1 MTTSN
6 TSRTTRR
13 LALSLSALA
22 LSAALT
28 GCYVVPMQPT
38 AGAPVQSPAAAAAS
52 VNPTTLA
59 PAAQPAVN
67 APLTFN
73 ARMYPANDLAAKLGV
88 VTGTVTNDLHGRG
101 IFTANVNGENY
112 SGEAT
117 RNAGSSREG
126 IANGAGSRGGWMK
139 CSYRMNSSALGTG
152 HCEMDS
158 GARFTM
164 HLGG

>member
-1 MTTSN
+1 MTASN

-13 LALSLSALA
+13 LALGLSVLA
-22 LSAALT
+22 LSAALS

-38 AGAPVQSPAAAAAS
+38 AGAPIQSPAAAAAS
-52 VNPTTLA
+52 VNPTLA

-67 APLTFN
+67 APITFN

-88 VTGTVTNDLHGRG
+88 VNGTVTNDLHGRG
-101 IFTANVNGENY
+101 IFTANVNGETY

-152 HCEMDS
+152 QCEMHN
-158 GARFTM
+158 GARYTM

>member
-1 MTTSN
+1 MLIASN
-6 TSRTTRR
+6 PVRTARR
-13 LALSLSALA
+13 LALGLSVVA

-38 AGAPVQSPAAAAAS
+38 PGAAVQSPAQAAAS
-52 VNPTTLA
+52 VGAA
-59 PAAQPAVN
+59 PAAQAPSN
-67 APLTFN
+67 APVSFN
-73 ARMYPANDLAAKLGV
+73 ARMYPANDAAAKFGV
-88 VTGTVTNDLHGRG
+88 VNGTVTNDLHGRG
-101 IFTANVNGENY
+101 IFTATIRGETY

-117 RNAGSSREG
+117 RAAGSSREG

-139 CSYRMNSSALGTG
+139 CSYRMNSSTLGTG
-152 HCEMDS
+152 QCELDN